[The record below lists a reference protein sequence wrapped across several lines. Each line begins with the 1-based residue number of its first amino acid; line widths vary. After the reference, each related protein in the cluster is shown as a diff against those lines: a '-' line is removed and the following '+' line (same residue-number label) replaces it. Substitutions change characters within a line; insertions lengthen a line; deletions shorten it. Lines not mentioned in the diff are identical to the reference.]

1 MSETIAGAGSLVL
14 DAEALYRELL
24 RGVRS
29 LMGPETRLAGIT
41 SGGAWL
47 VERQPQR
54 AVLGPAPRRLRAARH
69 GHQRPDADR
78 L

>member
-1 MSETIAGAGSLVL
+1 VGALAL

-29 LMGPETRLAGIT
+29 MLTPTTHLAGIA

-47 VERQPQR
+47 AERLQKD
-54 AVLGPAPRRLRAARH
+54 LGLKGLPACSR
-69 GHQRPDADR
+69 Q
-78 L
+78 